1 MYDKKTIKQFILE
14 YNFKDC
20 HQPKINKNISTE
32 DFFGLNNVVST
43 IVSNRAEDN
52 IFFNE
57 ICSIIEKIATD
68 KEFCVFYLIAE
79 GKTFEEVGYTF
90 NVTASRVRQIF
101 DGVFNKLLIVA

>member
-1 MYDKKTIKQFILE
+1 MLLVQSLVIVL
-14 YNFKDC
+14 
-20 HQPKINKNISTE
+20 KIIYFLTRYFQSLK
-32 DFFGLNNVVST
+32 
-43 IVSNRAEDN
+43 
-52 IFFNE
+52 
-57 ICSIIEKIATD
+57 KIATD